1 MIPHALK
8 PSPRRRPGPQECATH
23 LPTVM
28 PDLIRDPASSSSR
41 AEGSG
46 TPGQGGG
53 DEGSGVTK
61 RKARGAR
68 PLRAMFP

>member
-28 PDLIRDPASSSSR
+28 PDLIRDPASPPAPKAAGPQVR
-41 AEGSG
+41 A
-46 TPGQGGG
+46 
-53 DEGSGVTK
+53 GVTK
-61 RKARGAR
+61 VRGWRKEK
-68 PLRAMFP
+68 RAAHDRTAQCSL